1 MYDVLKDMQEKM
13 KPVTALT
20 EANQKAIE
28 KIFALQSE
36 YFTECVNAGL
46 AQAKA
51 LAEVKEPKEALQLQ
65 LSFLKEQ
72 EAKWSDVA
80 EKELA
85 ALTEVREQV
94 SALMEESFL
103 SLGEA
108 PYFDLK
114 KFEMPAMDMSGFDLS
129 KFMPKTETAAAQPQK
144 PAASTAAASK
154 PAARK
159 ANSASASASA
169 SAS

>member
-65 LSFLKEQ
+65 LSFLK
-72 EAKWSDVA
+72 
-80 EKELA
+80 
-85 ALTEVREQV
+85 
-94 SALMEESFL
+94 
-103 SLGEA
+103 
-108 PYFDLK
+108 
-114 KFEMPAMDMSGFDLS
+114 
-129 KFMPKTETAAAQPQK
+129 
-144 PAASTAAASK
+144 
-154 PAARK
+154 
-159 ANSASASASA
+159 
-169 SAS
+169 